1 MPKTQENLFGE
12 DELVI
17 INQQGHPTAGG
28 FKINSIIASAG
39 KNMQNQ
45 SGGGMSAFK
54 DLAVP
59 AGLFLM
65 QRVTA
70 NNFSISNSD
79 QVIDEKLY
87 TKLVDMVDETPK
99 SKKNKK
105 KATTRKAKSSK
116 KKKGTRKRKTTL
128 KGGREWTPTSLNN
141 NNNNDNN
148 NNNPPP
154 NNIEIPSDSDDTS
167 SDEDND
173 NDNQPPQQRRLGPS
187 GQPIRRIEPRP
198 TRRDSQQYR
207 ANKGQFGY
215 FDKSK

>member
-1 MPKTQENLFGE
+1 MPKTQEQPFGP

-17 INQQGHPTAGG
+17 INKQGHPTAGG

-99 SKKNKK
+99 PKKNKK
-105 KATTRKAKSSK
+105 KATTRKAKPSK
-116 KKKGTRKRKTTL
+116 KKKGTRKRKTIL
-128 KGGREWTPTSLNN
+128 KGGREWRDDD
-141 NNNNDNN
+141 DNN
-148 NNNPPP
+148 NTNPPP

-173 NDNQPPQQRRLGPS
+173 NPPPPQRRLGPS

-198 TRRDSQQYR
+198 SRRDRQQNS
-207 ANKGQFGY
+207 ANKGHFGHIR
-215 FDKSK
+215 KHN

>member
-1 MPKTQENLFGE
+1 MPKTQEQPFGP

-17 INQQGHPTAGG
+17 INKQGHPTAGG
-28 FKINSIIASAG
+28 FKINSIITSAG

-99 SKKNKK
+99 PKKNKK

-116 KKKGTRKRKTTL
+116 KKKGTRKRKITL
-128 KGGREWTPTSLNN
+128 KGGREWRHDDN
-141 NNNNDNN
+141 NNNND
-148 NNNPPP
+148 PPP

-173 NDNQPPQQRRLGPS
+173 NDNPPPPQRRLGPS

-198 TRRDSQQYR
+198 SRRDRRQQYS

-215 FDKSK
+215 IDKYK